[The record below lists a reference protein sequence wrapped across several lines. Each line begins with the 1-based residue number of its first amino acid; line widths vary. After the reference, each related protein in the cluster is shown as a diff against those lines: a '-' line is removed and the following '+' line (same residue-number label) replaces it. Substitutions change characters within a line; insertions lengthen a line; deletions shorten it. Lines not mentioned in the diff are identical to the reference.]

1 MRSFSDFIKNKKI
14 LLFDIDDTLVE
25 TSAKIFVRT
34 CDGVKKVLT
43 NNEYNTYKLSS
54 GEFFDYTEFDDY
66 ERLMK
71 DNLTK
76 YFNTLKREYSK
87 GTSIAIITARGS
99 IKGVE
104 KFLRKYGISLDRN
117 LIFAISDP
125 SLKLKGTIKERKAN
139 VIKRLHKTGYNTF
152 VFFDDNE
159 DNLYAAKN
167 LENNY
172 NIKIITIHV

>member
-1 MRSFSDFIKNKKI
+1 MRSFSDYIKNKKI

-25 TSAKIFVRT
+25 TSAKVFVRT
-34 CDGVKKVLT
+34 SAGIKKVLT
-43 NNEYNTYKLSS
+43 NDEYNTYKLSP

-99 IKGVE
+99 INGIE
-104 KFLRKYGISLDRN
+104 RFLRKYGIILDRN

-125 SLKLKGTIKERKAN
+125 ILKLKGTIQERKAQ
-139 VIKRLHKTGYNTF
+139 VIKKLHENGYKTF
-152 VFFDDNE
+152 IFFDDNE
-159 DNLYAAKN
+159 DNLHAAKN